1 MSVKQQIATRHTTV
15 LKVHLERFHALL
27 EHLIQTLMVKVSTTV
42 QCALLGSTVWN
53 NPLMRLETVAPASTV
68 QQTSQTVCQACALV
82 PMGLSRCPVL
92 REPT

>member
-1 MSVKQQIATRHTTV
+1 
-15 LKVHLERFHALL
+15 
-27 EHLIQTLMVKVSTTV
+27 MVKVSTTA